1 MPIKLGKKFLKRFFM
16 AKKKTKNLLG
26 MLLPVAAALLAVVAF
41 CMMFVPAV
49 QRVSSISDKLII
61 SYTGAQVTF
70 GYTEPNTDAAILGFS
85 FMNFVPY
92 LLLLVGIAFSVLSVL
107 GKLGKIAPIVSAACF
122 LVAGILF
129 FLAPQ
134 MMVYATDSKDLAD
147 GLKEGLSLGAGA
159 IVAGIMSILSALASA
174 ALLFANK

>member
-26 MLLPVAAALLAVVAF
+26 MLLPLAAAVLAVVAF
-41 CMMFVPAV
+41 CMMFVPAA
-49 QRVSSISDKLII
+49 QRVVKDTVLS

-70 GYTEPNTDAAILGFS
+70 GYSEKDVAILGFS

-92 LLLLVGIAFSVLSVL
+92 LLLLAGIAFSVLSLL
-107 GKLGKIAPIVSAACF
+107 GKLGKIAPIVAFACF

-134 MMVYATDSKDLAD
+134 MMVYATESKDLAD

-174 ALLFANK
+174 AILFVNK